1 MNINKLGWNE
11 YFENEFLPY
20 KEKQFTVGRVA
31 LEHKRLYRVYTENGE
46 VLGEVSGKFRFES
59 ASREDYPAVGDW
71 VVLQQMEGE
80 NKAIIHA
87 VLPRTSKFSRKVAG
101 ITTEEQIVA
110 ANVDTVFI
118 VISLNDDF
126 NMRRIERYLIMVWES
141 GANPVILLS
150 KADLCKDVDE
160 KVSQVETI
168 AIGVPICVISSVENT
183 GVEQLGP
190 YMNVGETITLTGSSG
205 VGKSTLVN
213 LLMEKEVQEIQ
224 DIRHDDKGKHT
235 TTYRELFVLP
245 NDVIMVDT
253 PGMREFQLWEADDS
267 FDHTFSDIEQL
278 ASECYFKDCS
288 HNNEP
293 KCAVKKAIEN
303 GSLEATRYESY
314 LKLKKELA
322 FLERKNDKKAQKLE
336 KDKWKKLSGD
346 RTRLHRP

>member
-1 MNINKLGWNE
+1 MNLNKLGWNDH
-11 YFENEFLPY
+11 FEHTFLPY
-20 KEKQFTVGRVA
+20 KENQFIVGRVA

-46 VLGEVSGKFRFES
+46 CLAEVSGKFRFE
-59 ASREDYPAVGDW
+59 AISREDYPAVGDW

-87 VLPRTSKFSRKVAG
+87 VLPRKSKFSRKVAG
-101 ITTEEQIVA
+101 STIEEQIIA

-141 GANPVILLS
+141 GASSVIILS
-150 KADLCKDVDE
+150 KADLCEDVDE
-160 KVSQVETI
+160 KVSQVETV
-168 AIGVPICVISSVENT
+168 AISVPICVISSVEKT
-183 GVEQLGP
+183 GIEQLAP
-190 YMNVGETITLTGSSG
+190 YMNAGDTITLTGSSG

-224 DIRHDDKGKHT
+224 EIRHDDKGKHT
-235 TTYRELFVLP
+235 TTYRELFLLP

-267 FDHTFSDIEQL
+267 LDHTFSDIDQL
-278 ASECYFKDCS
+278 ANECYFKDCS

-293 KCAVKKAIEN
+293 KCAVKSAIEN
-303 GSLEATRYESY
+303 GTLEENRYESY

-336 KDKWKKLSGD
+336 RDKWKKIAGD
-346 RTRLHRP
+346 RTRMHRP

>member
-31 LEHKRLYRVYTENGE
+31 LEHKRLYRVYTEIGE
-46 VLGEVSGKFRFES
+46 VLGEVSGRFRFES
-59 ASREDYPAVGDW
+59 TSREDYPAVGDW

-101 ITTEEQIVA
+101 IITEEQIVA

-126 NMRRIERYLIMVWES
+126 NMRRIERYLVMVWES

-150 KADLCKDVDE
+150 KADLCDDVNE
-160 KVSQVETI
+160 KVSQVESI
-168 AIGVPICVISSVENT
+168 AIGVPICVISSVEKT
-183 GVEQLGP
+183 GIEQLDP
-190 YMNVGETITLTGSSG
+190 YMNAGQTITLTGSSG

-213 LLMEKEVQEIQ
+213 LLMEEEVQEIQ
-224 DIRHDDKGKHT
+224 DIRNDDKGKHT

-278 ASECYFKDCS
+278 ASECHFKDCS

-293 KCAVKKAIEN
+293 KCAVKIAIQD
-303 GSLEATRYESY
+303 GILEASRYESY

-322 FLERKNDKKAQKLE
+322 FLERKNNKKAQKLE
-336 KDKWKKLSGD
+336 KDKWKKIAGD
-346 RTRLHRP
+346 RTKFNRP

>member
-20 KEKQFTVGRVA
+20 KEKQFTLGRVA
-31 LEHKRLYRVYTENGE
+31 LEHKRLYRIYTENGE
-46 VLGEVSGKFRFES
+46 LLGEVSGKFRFES

-150 KADLCKDVDE
+150 KADLCEDVDE
-160 KVSQVETI
+160 KVSQVESI
-168 AIGVPICVISSVENT
+168 AIGVPICVISSVEKT
-183 GVEQLGP
+183 GIEQLDP
-190 YMNVGETITLTGSSG
+190 YMKPGETITLTGSSG

-224 DIRHDDKGKHT
+224 DIRNDDKGKHT

-293 KCAVKKAIEN
+293 KCAVKKAIED

-336 KDKWKKLSGD
+336 KDKWKKLAGD
-346 RTRLHRP
+346 RTKFNRP